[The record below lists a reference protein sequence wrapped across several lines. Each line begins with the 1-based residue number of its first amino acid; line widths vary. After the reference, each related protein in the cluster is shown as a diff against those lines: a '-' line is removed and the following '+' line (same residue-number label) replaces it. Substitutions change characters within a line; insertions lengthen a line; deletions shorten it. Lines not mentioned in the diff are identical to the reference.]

1 MEADRTSSLKVIN
14 RKEYA
19 IIAIMKKLL
28 RTLLPDLHLLRL
40 GLPSLAAALL
50 LAACATP
57 GPRPVP
63 TLLLQEDPF
72 NAEYKV
78 ECDEVSG
85 KTICSMTGNAL
96 KPFVPRYPLL
106 ALGII
111 SEETRDNRTR
121 FFLRILYVNEKE
133 WLNLDEGESLQLIL
147 DGVSIV
153 LDGPGSLSDRYVGE
167 DGKVYEVALYE
178 TSDENIRKVAAA
190 EKVAVQLGGDF
201 ELKKYFSPIN
211 KLYFHQFIMK
221 YLNAPRGAQ
230 PMDSP

>member
-1 MEADRTSSLKVIN
+1 
-14 RKEYA
+14 
-19 IIAIMKKLL
+19 MKKLL
-28 RTLLPDLHLLRL
+28 NTLFLDLHLVRL
-40 GLPSLAAALL
+40 GLASLAAALL
-50 LAACATP
+50 LTACAAP

-78 ECDEVSG
+78 KCDEESG

-106 ALGII
+106 SLGII

-133 WLNLDEGESLQLIL
+133 WLNLVEGESLQLIL
-147 DGVSIV
+147 DGVSIT
-153 LDGPGSLSDRYVGE
+153 LDGPGSRSDRYVGE

-178 TSDENIRKVAAA
+178 TSGESIRKVAAA
-190 EKVAVQLGGDF
+190 EKVAVHIGGDF
-201 ELKKYFSPIN
+201 ELKKYFSPVN
-211 KLYFHQFIMK
+211 RLYFRQFIMK
-221 YLNAPRGAQ
+221 YFDSRRGTQ
-230 PMDSP
+230 PMGSP